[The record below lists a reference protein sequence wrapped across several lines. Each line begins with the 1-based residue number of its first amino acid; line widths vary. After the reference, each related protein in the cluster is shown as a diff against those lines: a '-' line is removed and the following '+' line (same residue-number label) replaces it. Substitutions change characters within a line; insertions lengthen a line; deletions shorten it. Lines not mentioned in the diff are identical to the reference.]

1 MKKKININVLS
12 NPKRKYSVFIGA
24 SVVAKHYSNND
35 MDNYWITRD
44 EWLECENT
52 SNKESLIKTKC
63 ESYIKDK

>member
-1 MKKKININVLS
+1 M
-12 NPKRKYSVFIGA
+12 
-24 SVVAKHYSNND
+24 AKHYSNND

-44 EWLECENT
+44 EWLECENI